1 MLALAPVP
9 QSYRWRGRR
18 KDITLLVLAYCSPLL
33 LCFLLQVYMDE
44 NGVDVAAVFD
54 DDTVS
59 AAVATQQDDGAFS
72 IEHYAMVWIAII
84 MTYYWGQQVHNFM
97 RLLYRRL
104 SCALTRRAITY
115 VRKGLC

>member
-1 MLALAPVP
+1 
-9 QSYRWRGRR
+9 
-18 KDITLLVLAYCSPLL
+18 
-33 LCFLLQVYMDE
+33 MDE

-84 MTYYWGQQVHNFM
+84 MTYYWGQQVS
-97 RLLYRRL
+97 RLFIFLRL
-104 SCALTRRAITY
+104 SAFLLWCTHEYMLETSHSEA
-115 VRKGLC
+115 